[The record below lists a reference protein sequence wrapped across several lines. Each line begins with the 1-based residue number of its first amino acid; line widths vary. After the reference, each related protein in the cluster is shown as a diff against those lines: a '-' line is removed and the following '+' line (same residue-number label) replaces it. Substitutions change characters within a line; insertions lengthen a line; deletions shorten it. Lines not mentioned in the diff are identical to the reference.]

1 MGLAVLALCI
11 AAPAL
16 AQEDIDAGKTPA
28 QLYAQDCAICHKTPH
43 GLSQAGGIFGLQ
55 SFLREH
61 YTASKESAA
70 AIAAYLAS
78 IDRGPPPHEQ
88 RARPAKRA
96 PKNEKA
102 KAREDKSKKPGEAKS
117 DTKPDTKPDTKGK
130 PEEAKQS
137 TPPEAKPDAKPD
149 TKPESKPAD
158 AKPESKPSEAKS
170 EAKSAPKHK
179 PVEAKSDAK
188 TNGSKPDAKPEKKP
202 D

>member
-117 DTKPDTKPDTKGK
+117 DTKPDTKGK